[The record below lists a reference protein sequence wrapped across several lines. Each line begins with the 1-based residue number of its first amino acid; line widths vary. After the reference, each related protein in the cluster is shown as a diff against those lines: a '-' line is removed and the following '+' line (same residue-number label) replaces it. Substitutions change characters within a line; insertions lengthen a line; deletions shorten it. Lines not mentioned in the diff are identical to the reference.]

1 MYIGNPQLSLSRLI
15 SCAIKN
21 CHQELGGSGRI
32 YYKLIFQGFPRGI
45 RDCGKIKN
53 WGRKRSPVTRLFFF
67 PFAAEKWQLH
77 CFFRDS
83 VLQKCTTR
91 ENRMW
96 CYKMLW
102 TWWWPS
108 GPSSSLHWIERRDSD
123 NLRRFGTGTS
133 PSFSSPHSRHQT
145 DRANQLLSKMGGF
158 TKFKPK
164 YCLTLEI
171 CFNRGIKIR
180 IVENMSQY
188 AFMMSAAMLH
198 KAHTRDNRHQP
209 PFLLLPRQHGP
220 PPFEIRFQFVIF

>member
-53 WGRKRSPVTRLFFF
+53 CCQKWGVS
-67 PFAAEKWQLH
+67 Q
-77 CFFRDS
+77 
-83 VLQKCTTR
+83 
-91 ENRMW
+91 
-96 CYKMLW
+96 
-102 TWWWPS
+102 
-108 GPSSSLHWIERRDSD
+108 
-123 NLRRFGTGTS
+123 
-133 PSFSSPHSRHQT
+133 
-145 DRANQLLSKMGGF
+145 
-158 TKFKPK
+158 FKPK

-180 IVENMSQY
+180 IDENMSQY